1 VKPVSLEATLGV
13 LFSLGA
19 GERAKLTAEDRSK
32 AADFF
37 GFGELEAKAAGYLQR
52 LEVLEKELAELRGT
66 YHAFRKEIAIERA
79 LAAGSTR
86 SIALSGRRA
95 LTRIRPAAR
104 ARSSR
109 PSGRHTVRAKAA
121 WHHLRIGGSLS
132 SSASAR
138 KNTQDTPLRSGNK
151 LGGLS

>member
-66 YHAFRKEIAIERA
+66 YHAVRKEIAIERA

-109 PSGRHTVRAKAA
+109 PSGRHTIRAKAA
-121 WHHLRIGGSLS
+121 WHLRIGGSLS